1 LQYMGR
7 TPSKY
12 SNTGAQVVERMQG
25 EGLIEGSGPLLRG
38 NPNNL
43 RVLGPD
49 GAWYN
54 IDQTIDMAHTTDA
67 VSWWN
72 ETGRFYGPKSPE
84 VRQFMLDPNNYKL
97 EPQVFNRSAG
107 GSLGQTYIPPSSP
120 SFEIL
125 E

>member
-1 LQYMGR
+1 MGR

-12 SNTGAQVVERMQG
+12 SSTGAQVVERMQS
-25 EGLIEGSGPLLRG
+25 EGLIEGNGPLLRG

-49 GAWYN
+49 GARYN

-67 VSWWN
+67 VNWWN

-84 VRQFMLDPNNYKL
+84 VRQFMLDPNNYTL
-97 EPQVFNRSAG
+97 EPQAFNRSAG
-107 GSLGQTYIPPSSP
+107 ASLGKTYLPPSSP
-120 SFEIL
+120 SFKIL